1 VKPRRDRKSSWTG
14 AYLKKARKAR
24 TAATP
29 APAAHFLFH
38 DVAIALLLDRPDPM
52 KKVNRER
59 RMIRTRDVEPNP
71 GRASNIRAE
80 VTPRKKRFAVLDLPM
95 TLAPAAM
102 RMARTQNDRLL

>member
-1 VKPRRDRKSSWTG
+1 M
-14 AYLKKARKAR
+14 
-24 TAATP
+24 P

-38 DVAIALLLDRPDPM
+38 VTAMALLPDRPDPM

-59 RMIRTRDVEPNP
+59 RMIRKRGVGPNP

-80 VTPRKKRFAVLDLPM
+80 VKPRKRRFAILELPM

-102 RMARTQNDRLL
+102 RIARTQNGRLL